1 MYACMRAC
9 VVACV
14 SCVCVCVCV
23 CGNVS
28 ARHDPTLRTHTRTHM
43 TSARQSPRASVM
55 LPTAS
60 QHNPESLN
68 PRDTTAPSCTMHLER
83 NTRHRHPAPAL
94 CTRRGDP
101 VTAGAVHGAH
111 RARIVPTSTVFAIS
125 ALGSRG
131 SGPAYSRT
139 FCVGVATGAAGLDH
153 CPPHG
158 TRAGESAPLAGAPP
172 RPSTTAPVDAQ
183 LRTLRK
189 SGQTL
194 NEPLGHLRTGAA
206 ASDDDRLS

>member
-14 SCVCVCVCV
+14 SCVCVCVCVCV

-83 NTRHRHPAPAL
+83 NTRHRHPAPCSLHATRGSRYRRRRARRAP
-94 CTRRGDP
+94 CTHCANKYRFRNICTGIPGVGPRIQSHLLRRRRDRRSWLGP
-101 VTAGAVHGAH
+101 LPAPRHASRRVGTARRPTAAAQHH
-111 RARIVPTSTVFAIS
+111 RAR
-125 ALGSRG
+125 
-131 SGPAYSRT
+131 
-139 FCVGVATGAAGLDH
+139 
-153 CPPHG
+153 
-158 TRAGESAPLAGAPP
+158 
-172 RPSTTAPVDAQ
+172 
-183 LRTLRK
+183 
-189 SGQTL
+189 
-194 NEPLGHLRTGAA
+194 
-206 ASDDDRLS
+206 

>member
-23 CGNVS
+23 CVCGNVS
-28 ARHDPTLRTHTRTHM
+28 ARHYPTLRTHTRTHM

-55 LPTAS
+55 LPAAS
-60 QHNPESLN
+60 HHNPESLN
-68 PRDTTAPSCTMHLER
+68 PRDTTPCPLLFARDAGIPLP
-83 NTRHRHPAPAL
+83 PAP
-94 CTRRGDP
+94 CTAR
-101 VTAGAVHGAH
+101 TVHAY
-111 RARIVPTSTVFAIS
+111 AIS

-131 SGPAYSRT
+131 SIPAYSRT
-139 FCVGVATGAAGLDH
+139 FCVGVATGAAGLYH

-158 TRAGESAPLAGAPP
+158 TRAGESAPLVGPPP

-183 LRTLRK
+183 PRTLCE

-194 NEPLGHLRTGAA
+194 NEPLGHLRTRAA
-206 ASDDDRLS
+206 AAHPAASRS